1 MSLPF
6 LKKRPVAGL
15 IMEYRKPD
23 GGADKEP
30 EDQTDAGL
38 ESAAEAVIRAVTAKD
53 ANSLAKAFR
62 DMFEIL
68 DSEPHEEGP
77 HTNEADMGDEV

>member
-23 GGADKEP
+23 GFSDKAPTE
-30 EDQTDAGL
+30 EDQSDQGL
-38 ESAAEAVIRAVTAKD
+38 TSCAEAAIRAVHAKD
-53 ANSLAKAFR
+53 AAALAKAWQ
-62 DMFEIL
+62 DAFEIMESRPH
-68 DSEPHEEGP
+68 DEAGSE
-77 HTNEADMGDEV
+77 DMGNE